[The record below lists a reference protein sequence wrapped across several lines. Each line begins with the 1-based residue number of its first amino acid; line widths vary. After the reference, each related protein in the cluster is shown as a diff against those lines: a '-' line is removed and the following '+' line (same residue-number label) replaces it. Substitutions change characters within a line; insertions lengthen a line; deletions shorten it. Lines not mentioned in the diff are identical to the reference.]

1 MIQKHCDSNWLAQ
14 IKRHTIRRVLS
25 LKLPE
30 AVKRVWNELWFK
42 KVLEIK
48 QQTGPL

>member
-14 IKRHTIRRVLS
+14 IKRHTMRRVFS

-30 AVKRVWNELWFK
+30 AVNKTVWNALLSK
-42 KVLEIK
+42 KK
-48 QQTGPL
+48 YWK